1 MDRLLRPKSI
11 AVIGGGTWC
20 GNVIDACRRTGFDGA
35 LWAVH
40 PTRADVAGVP
50 AVPSIAGLPA
60 PPDAAFVGVN
70 RKKTVEI
77 VRALSGAGAGGAVC
91 FAAGFSEAARE
102 LSDGATLQAS
112 LIEAAGG
119 MPFLGPNCY
128 GFINALDSAAL
139 WPDQHGLPRVE
150 TGVAIL
156 SQSSNIALN
165 LTMQARGLPIA
176 YLITVGNQAQIGLS
190 AIGSALLDDP
200 RVTAI
205 ALHIEGIDD
214 LAAFEAFAR
223 KAHQT
228 GKPVVAL
235 KVGRSEAAQAATA
248 SHTAA
253 LAGSAAGASALFD
266 RLGIAEVRS
275 LSGLLETLKLV
286 HVNGPLPSAN
296 VASMSCSGGEAS
308 LMADAAL
315 ATGVTYPPLTAAQET
330 RLREA
335 LGPGIALANPLDYN
349 TFIWGDVDAMA
360 RTFAAMVA
368 GEAAIGVVVLDI
380 PRADRCAPDA
390 WFPTLEAIRAARAI
404 SATPI
409 AVLASLPET
418 MPEALAQDL
427 IAEGIVPFAGIPA
440 ALEAISAA
448 SALAPSDT
456 KLFLPTGVTD
466 PQPLTEAEAKARLAA
481 FGLRIPRNA
490 RATGVEEAAATA
502 RRIGFPVVLKGI
514 GPLHKTE
521 AGAVALN
528 LQSEEE
534 VTSAARAM
542 PVELFLVEEMV
553 TGTLAELLVGVV
565 HDPAHGLVL
574 TLAAGG
580 ILTELLGDSVSFV
593 LPVTGAEIRDGL
605 QRLRY
610 ARVLNGYRGAPPVDI
625 DALAEAV
632 LSVQSFAMATPVAEI
647 EINPLLCGADFA
659 IAADA
664 LIRCGD
670 ADGG

>member
-20 GNVIDACRRTGFDGA
+20 ENVIDACRRTGFQGA
-35 LWAVH
+35 LSAVH
-40 PTRADVAGVP
+40 PTRREVAGVN
-50 AVPSIAGLPA
+50 AVPSLADLPA
-60 PPDAAFVGVN
+60 PPDAAFIGVN
-70 RKKTVEI
+70 RNRTVEI
-77 VRALSGAGAGGAVC
+77 VRALREAGAGGAVC
-91 FAAGFSEAARE
+91 FAAGFSEAVRE
-102 LSDGATLQAS
+102 MSDGAELQSA
-112 LIEAAGG
+112 LVEAAGE
-119 MPFLGPNCY
+119 MPILGPNCY

-139 WPDQHGLPRVE
+139 WPDQHGLARVD

-214 LAAFEAFAR
+214 LAAFEVFAR
-223 KAHQT
+223 KAHQK

-253 LAGSAAGASALFD
+253 LAGSAAGASALFR

-275 LSGLLETLKLV
+275 LAGMLEALKLL
-286 HVNGPLPSAN
+286 HVNGPLPSST

-315 ATGVTYPPLTAAQET
+315 ATGVTYPPLSGDQEA
-330 RLREA
+330 RLRDA
-335 LGPGIALANPLDYN
+335 LGPNIALANPLDYN

-380 PRADRCAPDA
+380 PRADRCAPEA
-390 WFPTLEAIRAARAI
+390 WYPTLDAIRQARAMTD
-404 SATPI
+404 TPI

-418 MPEALAQDL
+418 MPEALAADL
-427 IAEGIVPFAGIPA
+427 IAEGIVPFAEVNA

-448 SALAPSDT
+448 SALALAETPV
-456 KLFLPTGVTD
+456 FIPEPV
-466 PQPLTEAEAKARLAA
+466 PNPRALTEADAKARLAP
-481 FGLRIPRNA
+481 FGLRIPQNA
-490 RATGVEEAAATA
+490 RANNPDEAVAAA
-502 RRIGFPVVLKGI
+502 RSIGYPVVLKGT

-528 LQSEEE
+528 L
-534 VTSAARAM
+534 TSDEAVAKAAEAM
-542 PVELFLVEEMV
+542 PVDAFLVEEMV

-580 ILTELLGDSVSFV
+580 ILTELLEDSVSFI
-593 LPVTGAEIRDGL
+593 LPVSESEIRAGL
-605 QRLRY
+605 DHLRY
-610 ARVLNGYRGAPPVDI
+610 ARVLNGYRGAPPI
-625 DALAEAV
+625 DREALAKAV
-632 LSVQSFAMATPVAEI
+632 LAVQSFAMATPVAEI

-664 LIRCGD
+664 LISCGD